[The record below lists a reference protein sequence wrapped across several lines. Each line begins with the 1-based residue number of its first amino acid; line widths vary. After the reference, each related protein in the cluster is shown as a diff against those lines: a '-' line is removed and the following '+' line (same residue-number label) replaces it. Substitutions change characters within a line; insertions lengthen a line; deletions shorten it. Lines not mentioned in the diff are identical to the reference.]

1 MCNFKV
7 FISYKH
13 SDVNGELTDDYH
25 IAKSLYKEL
34 KNNNIPVFFSDE
46 SLFELGRSDYKKAI
60 DNALNSAEL
69 MVVIA
74 TQKEYLHTG
83 WVEYE
88 YETFYEDILSNRKKN
103 ANIISYTK
111 NINIL
116 ELPRTLSR
124 LQNYSI
130 ENVTITKI
138 AEYIVNMLH
147 FLFTDKI
154 ITEVE
159 NKKEN
164 SLNFNEHKG
173 SVYESD
179 YRNEIERLK
188 IQAQNAASI
197 DKNSIMEVF
206 NNLNEDEKLCVLD
219 VGSAYGFVA
228 EDRFG
233 HNPKVDKI
241 LCIDKNERVIERA
254 RILFAENEKM
264 IFEIVDVESDD
275 FINQM
280 KEILNRNHI
289 EKIHLVFSALTLHH
303 LKDPNKVLRNLRRLI
318 TEGSHIILRGSD
330 DGSKLCY
337 PRYELMQKI
346 IEMTASV
353 QGVSDRFNGR
363 KIFTQLS
370 NAGFKNIRVFSSMKD
385 LSCFNYDD
393 RDLLFNE
400 SFAYRIN
407 YFYKQVEKN
416 PNNTEAK
423 NQLKLMKE
431 YLEEFENLF
440 YESNFWYCEYDY
452 IGIAEK

>member
-1 MCNFKV
+1 MSEFKV

-13 SDVNGELTDDYH
+13 TDINGELTEDYH

-34 KNNNIPVFFSDE
+34 KNNSVSVFFSDE
-46 SLFELGRSDYKKAI
+46 SLFELGKSDYKKAI

-69 MVVIA
+69 MVVIG
-74 TQKEYLHTG
+74 TKKEYLQSG

-88 YETFYEDILSNRKKN
+88 FETFYEDILSERKKN

-111 NINIL
+111 NINCSD
-116 ELPRTLSR
+116 LPRTLSR
-124 LQNYSI
+124 LQNYSV
-130 ENVTITKI
+130 ENVSVAKI
-138 AEYIVNMLH
+138 VEYIVNV
-147 FLFTDKI
+147 FDASFSGGKTTEDIIRKEEPLFF
-154 ITEVE
+154 
-159 NKKEN
+159 NK
-164 SLNFNEHKG
+164 HKG

-188 IQAQNAASI
+188 IQSKNAASF
-197 DKNSIMEVF
+197 DKNTITEVLD
-206 NNLNEDEKLCVLD
+206 NSDCNEKLCVLD

-233 HNPKVDKI
+233 HNPRIDKI
-241 LCIDKNERVIERA
+241 ICIDKNERVIERA

-264 IFEIVDVESDD
+264 IFEVVDVESDG
-275 FINQM
+275 FVNQM
-280 KEILNRNHI
+280 KEILNNNHI

-303 LKDPNKVLRNLRRLI
+303 LKDPNKVLRNLRKLMVQ
-318 TEGSHIILRGSD
+318 GSHIILRGSD

-346 IEMTASV
+346 IEMTTSA

-363 KIFTQLS
+363 KIYTQLS
-370 NAGFKNIRVFSSMKD
+370 NAGFKKIRIFSSMKD

-393 RDLLFNE
+393 RELLFNE

-407 YFYKQVEKN
+407 YFYKQVEKE
-416 PNNTEAK
+416 PDSPEAK
-423 NQLKLMKE
+423 KRLNQMKE